1 MNRRREL
8 LIAIGLLAVPWIGA
22 AQPGRVPRIGVLAN
36 ENWELQW
43 GLFQDGLRE
52 LGYVEGKN
60 VVFEFR
66 AAEGKQGSLPGLAAD
81 LVRLKVDLIV
91 AFQTP
96 AIQAAKQA
104 TRTIPIVMAGSADP
118 VATGLVESLG
128 RPGGNIT
135 GMSGTTAELGGKMLE
150 LIREIRPGVRR
161 VGVLA
166 NATDPFTKT
175 FVDQLRNGA
184 RILGIEVH
192 PAMVRD
198 EAEFDAVFAEWDK
211 ARMDAV
217 VVQPSLPRKR
227 AVELAI
233 KHRFPA
239 VSPYKPF
246 AQAGGLISYAANAR
260 DQVRRAAVFVDK
272 ILNGAKPA
280 DLPVEQPTRFE
291 LVINLKTAKAL
302 GITIPQS
309 VLLRA
314 DEVIQ

>member
-8 LIAIGLLAVPWIGA
+8 LIAIGLLAVPRIGA
-22 AQPGRVPRIGVLAN
+22 AQLGRVPRIGVLAN

-91 AFQTP
+91 ALQTP

-233 KHRFPA
+233 KHRLLA
-239 VSPYKPF
+239 VSPFKPF
-246 AQAGGLISYAANAR
+246 VQAGGLISYAANAR
-260 DQVRRAAVFVDK
+260 DQVRRAAVFVDR
-272 ILNGAKPA
+272 ILKGAKPA